1 MVKPQMKVEP
11 VTLVYAKLENRPGT
25 LEHAARVLGQKGINV
40 EAVGLETVG
49 STGFLRVHTQK
60 PQDALAALRSAGVEA
75 FPSEAVVAPLHNKP
89 GELGRAAAELAAA
102 GLNVEAILTTAD
114 HRLLV
119 RTNDNERAASI
130 LRKL

>member
-1 MVKPQMKVEP
+1 MKVDP
-11 VTLVYAKLENRPGT
+11 ITLVYAKLENRPGT
-25 LEHAARVLGQKGINV
+25 REHAAQALGNKGINM
-40 EAVGLETVG
+40 EAISLETVG
-49 STGFLRVHTQK
+49 STGFLRVQTHK

-75 FPSEAVVAPLHNKP
+75 FPSDALLTSVHNKP

-102 GLNVEAILTTAD
+102 GVNVEAIVTTPD

-119 RTNDNERAASI
+119 RTSDNERAAQV